1 MMSGTGQRGAHAGH
15 FGAGALL
22 VAGALFLASLPAAAQ
37 TSAPGAKPAAPDPK
51 SDPLCASYGA
61 GFTRLAGSSTCVKIT
76 GSVQADFYDTKVN
89 SSGRVDALTPGLKSK

>member
-1 MMSGTGQRGAHAGH
+1 MSGTTDRGAHAGH

-22 VAGALFLASLPAAAQ
+22 LAGALLASLPAAAQ
-37 TSAPGAKPAAPDPK
+37 TAAPSHKPATPDTK

-76 GSVQADFYDTKVN
+76 GSVQADFYDTNVN